1 MLSSLAGFLLT
12 KRWELRIPTQDSH
25 FVFPH
30 GDEFCTKKLT
40 GPSKS
45 MATAV
50 PFLILPFICLHGS
63 CPPNIYY
70 PSFSLLK
77 KAVFLPRSQ
86 EYSTKW
92 FFFRGINCYPGYREP
107 LSLDALW
114 RIIRSS
120 GQTSHLLYL
129 LLDRQPL
136 RLPSLSW
143 VLCKQSKENKQCS
156 PAVIPPSIKPT
167 SHSTL

>member
-1 MLSSLAGFLLT
+1 MICSLGSGGEREGCHVPKKEHFTSLVTTGWTSHNAEQPCWLLAH
-12 KRWELRIPTQDSH
+12 EEDSH

-107 LSLDALW
+107 LSLDAL
-114 RIIRSS
+114 
-120 GQTSHLLYL
+120 
-129 LLDRQPL
+129 
-136 RLPSLSW
+136 
-143 VLCKQSKENKQCS
+143 
-156 PAVIPPSIKPT
+156 
-167 SHSTL
+167 